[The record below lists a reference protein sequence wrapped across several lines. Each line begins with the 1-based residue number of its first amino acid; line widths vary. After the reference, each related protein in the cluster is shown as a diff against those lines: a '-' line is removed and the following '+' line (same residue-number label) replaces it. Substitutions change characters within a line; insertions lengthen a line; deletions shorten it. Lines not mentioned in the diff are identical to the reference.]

1 MDSRWKT
8 KTIVYKTIR
17 NIFYS
22 VIYKL
27 KNPHNV
33 DILTL
38 DELESKEINN
48 IIDLAIDLKKEL
60 KKGKE
65 KPLLQNKTLAM
76 IFEKPSTRTRVSFE
90 TGMFQ
95 LGGHALTLSPNDL
108 QLSRGE
114 SIADTARTL
123 SRYVNV
129 VMARVYDHKSLETF
143 ARNSSIPVIN
153 GLSDSYH
160 PCQILADL
168 MTIKEH
174 KKNLKKIK
182 IAWIGDGN
190 NVCNSLILGCAK
202 LKIQLS
208 VAIPDGYEPE
218 FDVIKIGKEAEILEV
233 SDNPETAVQ
242 DADVVMTDTFVS
254 IHNTSSDRVKKFL
267 PKFQVNQAL
276 MNKAKKDAIFMHCLP
291 AKRDQEVTSDVID
304 GSQSVVWDEAEN
316 RLHVQKALL
325 VHLLGV

>member
-1 MDSRWKT
+1 MNK
-8 KTIVYKTIR
+8 K
-17 NIFYS
+17 
-22 VIYKL
+22 
-27 KNPHNV
+27 PHNV

-174 KKNLKKIK
+174 KKNLKKRK